1 MCGIFALLKK
11 NNKKINMLE
20 LQYEFNK
27 LTYRGPD
34 YSILKEYTNKLI
46 VGFTRLSIN
55 DISDRGHQPF
65 EFEDRYFKYIAICNG
80 ELYNFMELKEKYK
93 LSTNTTSDCGILIP
107 LFLKVGFKKMINL
120 LNGVFAISI
129 IKINKETSEIEMNI
143 ARDRLGVRPLF
154 YSNNND
160 FFISSEIKA
169 LSNITKNINIFPP
182 GNIASISSKDNK
194 LKFTPYYSFNYKGC
208 LDDNTEDNILSLI
221 RIYFTKAI
229 KKRLL
234 SNRPLG
240 SLLSGG
246 LDSSLVSAL
255 TRKISRK
262 KIKTFS
268 IAMSGGTDIEY
279 AEMVANHIN
288 SDHTT
293 IQLSKDDFL
302 AAIEPTIEAIESYD
316 ITTVRASVGQY
327 LVSKYISDNTD
338 IKVVMSGDGS
348 DELCSG
354 YIYNYNAPNDKELHE
369 EAEKRLREIHL
380 YDVLRA
386 DRATSCHGLE
396 LRVPFL
402 DQDFVDMYMKIPA
415 GLRKPKEGRME
426 KYLIR
431 KAFANQNLLPDEVL
445 WRKKEAFSDGVSSE
459 QDSWFEIINKYI
471 DTKVTDEEYEQERV
485 KFVHC
490 PPTSKEAYY
499 YRKVFCKIYGNHNC
513 KLIPNFWLPNW
524 CGDITEP
531 SARILNAYNQ
541 EENQVINESNDII
554 I

>member
-1 MCGIFALLKK
+1 MCGIFALLK
-11 NNKKINMLE
+11 NDKKINMLE

-27 LTYRGPD
+27 LVNRGPD
-34 YSILKEYTNKLI
+34 YSILKEYSEKLI

-55 DISDRGHQPF
+55 DVSDKGNQPF
-65 EFEDRYFKYIAICNG
+65 EFEDRYFKYIGICNG
-80 ELYNFMELKEKYK
+80 ELYNFMELKQKYK
-93 LSTNTTSDCGILIP
+93 LVTHTTSDCGILIP
-107 LFLKVGFKKMINL
+107 LFLKVGFKRMIDL
-120 LNGVFAISI
+120 LNGVFALSI
-129 IKINKETSEIEMNI
+129 IKINKETLEIEMNI
-143 ARDRLGVRPLF
+143 ARDRIGVRPLF
-154 YSNNND
+154 YSNSNN

-169 LSNITKNINIFPP
+169 ISNMTENINIFPP
-182 GNIASISSKDNK
+182 GTIATISSKNNELK
-194 LKFTPYYSFNYKGC
+194 LVPYYNFVYKNC
-208 LDDNTEDNILSLI
+208 LEDNTEDNILSLI

-229 KKRLL
+229 KKRLM
-234 SNRPLG
+234 SHRPLG

-255 TRKISRK
+255 TRKLSK
-262 KIKTFS
+262 KRIKTFS
-268 IAMSGGTDIEY
+268 VAMSEGTDIKY
-279 AEMVANHIN
+279 AEMVADHIN

-293 IQLSKDDFL
+293 IKLSKDDFL

-327 LVSKYISDNTD
+327 LVSKYIRENSD

-354 YIYNYNAPNDKELHE
+354 YIYNYNAPNGEELHK
-369 EAEKRLREIHL
+369 EAETRLKEIHL

-402 DQDFVDMYMKIPA
+402 DQDFIDMYMKIPA
-415 GLRKPKEGRME
+415 ELRKPKEGRME

-471 DTKVTDEEYEQERV
+471 DTQVTDKEYEKESI
-485 KFVHC
+485 KFKHC

-499 YRKVFCKIYGNHNC
+499 YRKIFCKLYGNNNC
-513 KLIPNFWLPNW
+513 GLIPKFWLPNW
-524 CGDITEP
+524 CGDIKEP
-531 SARILNAYNQ
+531 SARVLDAYNQ
-541 EENQVINESNDII
+541 EDKNDESKTTLI
-554 I
+554 

>member
-1 MCGIFALLKK
+1 MCGIFALLK

-27 LTYRGPD
+27 LVNRGPD
-34 YSILKEYTNKLI
+34 YSVLKEFNNNLI
-46 VGFTRLSIN
+46 IGFTRLSIN
-55 DISDRGHQPF
+55 DVSDNGHQPF
-65 EFEDRYFKYIAICNG
+65 EFEDRYHKYVAICNG

-93 LSTNTTSDCGILIP
+93 LVTNTTSDCGILIP
-107 LFLKVGFKKMINL
+107 LFLKVGFKRMIDL
-120 LNGVFAISI
+120 LNGVFALSI
-129 IKINKETSEIEMNI
+129 IKINKETLEIEMNI
-143 ARDRLGVRPLF
+143 ARDRIGVRPLF
-154 YSNNND
+154 YSNINN

-169 LSNITKNINIFPP
+169 ISNITENINIFPP
-182 GNIASISSKDNK
+182 GNIATISSKDNK
-194 LKFTPYYSFNYKGC
+194 LKFTPYYNFNYNGC

-229 KKRLL
+229 KKRLM
-234 SNRPLG
+234 SHRPLG

-255 TRKISRK
+255 TRKFSKK

-268 IAMSGGTDIEY
+268 IAMSNGTDIKY
-279 AEMVANHIN
+279 AEMVADHIN

-293 IQLSKDDFL
+293 IKLSKGDFL

-327 LVSKYISDNTD
+327 LVSKYISENSD

-354 YIYNYNAPNDKELHE
+354 YIYNYNAPNGEELHK
-369 EAEKRLREIHL
+369 EAEIRLKEIHL

-402 DQDFVDMYMKIPA
+402 DQDFIDMYMKIPA
-415 GLRKPKEGRME
+415 ELRKPKEGRME

-431 KAFANQNLLPDEVL
+431 KAFANQNILPDEVL

-459 QDSWFEIINKYI
+459 EESWFEIINKYI
-471 DTKVTDEEYEQERV
+471 DTQVTDEEYEREKV
-485 KFVHC
+485 KFSHC

-499 YRKVFCKIYGNHNC
+499 YRKIFCKLYGNKNC
-513 KLIPNFWLPNW
+513 KLIPKFWLPNW
-524 CGDITEP
+524 CGDIKEP
-531 SARILNAYNQ
+531 SARVLEVYNQ
-541 EENQVINESNDII
+541 NDENETTMI
-554 I
+554 